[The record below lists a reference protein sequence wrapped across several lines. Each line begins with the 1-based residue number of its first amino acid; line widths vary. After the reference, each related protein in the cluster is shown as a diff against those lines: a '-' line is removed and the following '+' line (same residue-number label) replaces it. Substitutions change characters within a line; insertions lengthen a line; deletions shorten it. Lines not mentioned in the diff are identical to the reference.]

1 MEKGGGSMEEKD
13 VQTMIEED
21 LQQCYDIWEKY
32 PQDIEQLDR
41 VFQMLLQHYEEKI
54 DGFDQYLYVIQNRK
68 NIEEMAEVYRRN
80 ILCLVERLQAFQENG
95 YTNEGLMEYYIQKEE
110 KEIDHKA
117 DFTSVRIA
125 LGMSNLPFLEKEEI
139 IEKLNEMEEIC
150 AKVVPKSKKWEAL
163 RQYLIWLSGKDADTA
178 MQILPLF
185 FRINDSNIK
194 RREV

>member
-1 MEKGGGSMEEKD
+1 MEEKD
-13 VQTMIEED
+13 MQTMIETD
-21 LQQCYDIWEKY
+21 LQQCYDIWENY
-32 PQDIEQLDR
+32 SHDNEQLGAL
-41 VFQMLLQHYEEKI
+41 FQTLLQHYEEKI
-54 DGFDQYLYVIQNRK
+54 DGFDQYLYVIQNRD
-68 NIEEMAEVYRRN
+68 NPEEMAEVYRRN
-80 ILCLVERLQAFQENG
+80 ILCLVERLQAFRENG

-139 IEKLNEMEEIC
+139 MEKLNEMEEIC

-185 FRINDSNIK
+185 FRINDSSIK
-194 RREV
+194 RREI